1 MCDYDFVMLL
11 KCLCSVYSGSA
22 CACMHVYML
31 WYEEFNCADFLSVLV
46 CGWCISKFL
55 IDILFFLMVI
65 SVWIVSM
72 WLNLILYIYFDYDSS
87 RYLECSYRVHYLVLI
102 MSACVYIC
110 VVMQIIHV
118 HTYYLFVVLWGFCG
132 VYSHARLSHIIDLRR
147 LSRARIHSTLKQKAL
162 TCAQSLYIETEEV
175 PCTSALHLHP
185 LMLLTHDWV
194 LSSLSWSGYHVHA
207 FTLHWN
213 RRLSRARIHSTLKQ
227 KSALH

>member
-1 MCDYDFVMLL
+1 MLTYEVFS
-11 KCLCSVYSGSA
+11 SV
-22 CACMHVYML
+22 V
-31 WYEEFNCADFLSVLV
+31 FNCADFLSVLV
-46 CGWCISKFL
+46 CVWCISKFL

-87 RYLECSYRVHYLVLI
+87 RYLECSYSVHYLVLI

-185 LMLLTHDWV
+185 LMLLTHD
-194 LSSLSWSGYHVHA
+194 LSIVKFILIW
-207 FTLHWN
+207 
-213 RRLSRARIHSTLKQ
+213 LSRARIHSTLKQ
-227 KSALH
+227 KALTCTYSLYIETEKCLALVPCTYILWCC